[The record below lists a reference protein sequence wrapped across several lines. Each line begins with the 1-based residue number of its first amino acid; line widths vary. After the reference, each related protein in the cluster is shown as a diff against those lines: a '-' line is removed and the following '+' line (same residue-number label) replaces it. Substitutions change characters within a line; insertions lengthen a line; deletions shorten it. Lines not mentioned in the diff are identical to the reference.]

1 MSDSRYTALDLEES
15 KRSFETTSSDVFL
28 QSPRKPLLTIGVH
41 ISRDRHGIDI
51 KLTILQWFNNKLVVV
66 ISTILIIFT
75 FLGTLWHQPSFIYG
89 SRPYRIAKVSML
101 YGDNKLYERALES
114 HIRHGERWGYP
125 TYIKRQNEYCGYWNK
140 PTFMIQ
146 QVAQE
151 LAKPEHERAEWLMC
165 VSFLTLPSRRHN
177 NTNSITQVGRC
188 GLNNTQPKH
197 PSTHLPSTQRIL
209 AH

>member
-1 MSDSRYTALDLEES
+1 MSDSRYSELDIEES

-41 ISRDRHGIDI
+41 TSQGSHGMDK
-51 KLTILQWFNNKLVVV
+51 KLTRLQWFNTRLVVV
-66 ISTILIIFT
+66 ISTVLLIFG

-89 SRPYRIAKVSML
+89 SKPYRIAKVSML

-151 LAKPEHERAEWLMC
+151 LAKPEHQRAEWLMC
-165 VSFLTLPSRRHN
+165 VCLTPQS
-177 NTNSITQVGRC
+177 
-188 GLNNTQPKH
+188 
-197 PSTHLPSTQRIL
+197 
-209 AH
+209 

>member
-1 MSDSRYTALDLEES
+1 MSDSRYSELDVEES

-28 QSPRKPLLTIGVH
+28 QSPRKPLLTIGVLPSKG
-41 ISRDRHGIDI
+41 SRGLNQ
-51 KLTILQWFNNKLVVV
+51 KLTRRQWFNSRLVVV
-66 ISTILIIFT
+66 LSTILLLFG

-89 SRPYRIAKVSML
+89 LKPYRIAKVSML

-114 HIRHGERWGYP
+114 HIRHGEKWGYP

-151 LAKPEHERAEWLMC
+151 LAKPEHERAEWLMY
-165 VSFLTLPSRRHN
+165 VSLTP
-177 NTNSITQVGRC
+177 
-188 GLNNTQPKH
+188 QP
-197 PSTHLPSTQRIL
+197 R
-209 AH
+209 